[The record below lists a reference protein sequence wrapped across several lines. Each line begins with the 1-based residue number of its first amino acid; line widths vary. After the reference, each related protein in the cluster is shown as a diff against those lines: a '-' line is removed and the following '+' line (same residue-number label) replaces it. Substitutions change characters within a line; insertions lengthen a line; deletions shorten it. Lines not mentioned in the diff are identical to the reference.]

1 MHLTTNT
8 CREEVQTFMSTSNE
22 WGMGREA
29 WAASLVL
36 RLRTGPECPEYK
48 LRELR

>member
-8 CREEVQTFMSTSNE
+8 CREEVQTFMSTSNK

-29 WAASLVL
+29 WAASSVL
-36 RLRTGPECPEYK
+36 RLRTGPECPEDK